1 MANTYT
7 RRSHANTSSL
17 IPGEGPSSPDCL
29 PSRRPAGK
37 CQTTHAANKARLEFH
52 TDLTNR
58 AACMPKGP
66 RANHTINHSLL
77 QRAYMVVCAGGG
89 RDGVAMPDPLV
100 LESLKIGL
108 LQLDVM
114 LYEKCDLESVARLLM
129 PLKMKKETIEQLEGV
144 VVSCGELR
152 GNEAQMRRVGWDIN
166 EIPRR

>member
-1 MANTYT
+1 
-7 RRSHANTSSL
+7 
-17 IPGEGPSSPDCL
+17 
-29 PSRRPAGK
+29 
-37 CQTTHAANKARLEFH
+37 
-52 TDLTNR
+52 
-58 AACMPKGP
+58 
-66 RANHTINHSLL
+66 
-77 QRAYMVVCAGGG
+77 MVVCAGGG